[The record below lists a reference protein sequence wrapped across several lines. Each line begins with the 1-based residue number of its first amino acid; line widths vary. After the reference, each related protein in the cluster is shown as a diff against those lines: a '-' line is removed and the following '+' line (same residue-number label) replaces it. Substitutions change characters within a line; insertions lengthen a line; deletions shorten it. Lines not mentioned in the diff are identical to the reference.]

1 MAKTQRQE
9 IDCEACYNR
18 TAILFTEDPPA
29 FCPVCGEKCEE
40 LYDYSEELD
49 FDD

>member
-9 IDCEACYNR
+9 IDCEACFSR
-18 TAILFTEDPPA
+18 TTILFTEAPPV

>member
-1 MAKTQRQE
+1 MAKTRRKE

-29 FCPVCGEKCEE
+29 FCPVCGEKAEE
-40 LYDYSEELD
+40 LYGYSEELD
-49 FDD
+49 FED